1 MLLDAR
7 IDADDGPH
15 STTHSL
21 ARLLAVSL
29 IAASLDLLVFAALR
43 GQSVDPLT
51 AHFFGFAASA
61 VFSAA
66 CFGGNLQSVT
76 DATASMMPRRMIWS
90 SFALAQLTALAI
102 RGGVLGVELSSL
114 GVSPRVAIGPA
125 VLAGAIVSYFGQ
137 AHLLLR
143 RSSGAGRLAPI
154 AVATIVVLFVLRLL
168 YLGLIDLLPEE
179 AYYWNYSQHLDIG
192 YLDHPPMVAWL
203 IWAGTRLFGVNEF
216 GVRIGAFLCWLVTA
230 GFASLLACNLFGK
243 QAALVC
249 CVLIAAMPF
258 YFLSGFLIMPD
269 APLTAAWAGTLY
281 FLERA
286 LIGNRRWT
294 WPAAGVCFGLGLLS
308 KYTIALLGPAALL
321 FILLDPKSRRWL
333 LRPDPYGAAVIALVL
348 FSPVIYW
355 NATHDWM
362 SFAFQSSHRLEEV
375 RHFSL
380 PALFGYAAVLL
391 TPTGLLAAFIL
402 LTSDSIAAFSRTYA
416 RGSKHL
422 FSVVFTLVPLCV
434 FVAFSLFHET
444 KPNWTGP
451 LWLSILP
458 GVAAAYVH
466 QRESETRIVGL
477 LRAAG
482 LPTVGITVVVFA
494 IIFQYVALGFPGVG
508 YRHNI
513 RTLPVAWNEFGGA
526 VAGIEQ
532 AVESQS
538 DKPVVLIGMDQY
550 FLASEM
556 AFYVRPDGIP
566 TADSVGRSAIGS
578 RSLMYDVWF
587 PPGVSNGKTA
597 LMVSLGKGE
606 LERPDLASR
615 FSRLTGIRERI
626 VEKSGRK
633 IGSFYYRVGYDL
645 RTCPLDGG
653 GCGTPGTG

>member
-1 MLLDAR
+1 MLSDAR
-7 IDADDGPH
+7 IGEDAGLH
-15 STTHSL
+15 STHSFP
-21 ARLLAVSL
+21 RLLAVSL

-43 GQSVDPLT
+43 GQNVDPLT
-51 AHFFGFAASA
+51 AQFFGFAASA

-66 CFGGNLQSVT
+66 CFGGTPLSVAN
-76 DATASMMPRRMIWS
+76 ATASTMPRHMMWS
-90 SFALAQLTALAI
+90 GFVLVQVIALAI
-102 RGGVLGVELSSL
+102 RGGMLGVELSAL
-114 GVSPRVAIGPA
+114 GLSPRVAIGPA
-125 VLAGAIVSYFGQ
+125 VLAGATISYFGQ

-143 RSSGAGRLAPI
+143 RSFGTGRLAPI
-154 AVATIVVLFVLRLL
+154 AVATILALFVLRLL

-203 IWAGTRLFGVNEF
+203 IWAGTWLFGVNEF
-216 GVRIGAFLCWLVTA
+216 GVRIGAFLGWLVTA
-230 GFASLLACNLFGK
+230 GFASLLTRNLFGR

-249 CVLIAAMPF
+249 GVLIAAMPV
-258 YFLSGFLIMPD
+258 YFLSGFLMMPD

-286 LIGNRRWT
+286 LIGNRRWA

-321 FILLDPKSRRWL
+321 FILLDARSRRWL
-333 LRPDPYGAAVIALVL
+333 LRPDPYAAAVIALVL

-380 PALFGYAAVLL
+380 LELLGYAAVLL
-391 TPTGLLAAFIL
+391 TPTGLLAAFVV
-402 LTSDSIAAFSRTYA
+402 LTSDGIAAFSRAYP
-416 RGSKHL
+416 RDSKRL
-422 FSVVFTLVPLCV
+422 FSLVFTLVPLCV
-434 FVAFSLFHET
+434 FVGFSLFHET

-458 GVAAAYVH
+458 GVAAAFVY
-466 QRESETRIVGL
+466 QREKERRIVGL

-482 LPTVGITVVVFA
+482 PPTVGITVAVLA
-494 IIFQYVALGFPGVG
+494 IIFHYIALGFPGVG

-513 RTLPVAWNEFGGA
+513 RTLPVAWSEFGGA
-526 VAGIEQ
+526 VAGLEQ

-550 FLASEM
+550 FVASEM

-566 TADSVGRSAIGS
+566 AVNSIGRGAIGTG
-578 RSLMYDVWF
+578 SLMYDIWF
-587 PPGVSNGKTA
+587 PPSFSSGKTA

-615 FSRLTGIRERI
+615 FSRLTDIRKQI
-626 VEKSGRK
+626 VEKRGRE

-645 RTCPLDGG
+645 RTCSPSDGD
-653 GCGTPGTG
+653 CGTPDSE